1 MTSDNRPAS
10 GEADT
15 PVFQAVLTPHRSLG
29 RRGFATLMVCAGLF
43 SAIVSLPFFLM
54 GAWPVVGFFGLDV
67 LLLYLAFRASYR
79 SARASEQ
86 VVLTHLELMVRK
98 ISHWGQ
104 AREWRFNPLW
114 VRLHR
119 EVDEDYGL
127 QRLAVVHRGTMLDV
141 GGFLP
146 PSERASFA
154 DAFAKAL
161 AEAKRGPTVN

>member
-1 MTSDNRPAS
+1 MSADNRPEGSA
-10 GEADT
+10 ADET
-15 PVFQAVLTPHRSLG
+15 VFQAVLTPHRSLG
-29 RRGFATLMVCAGLF
+29 RRGFIAVMAIASAG
-43 SAIVSLPFFLM
+43 SAAVSLPFFLM

-86 VVLTHLELMVRK
+86 VVLTHLELLVRK

-104 AREWRFNPLW
+104 LREWRFNPIW

-119 EVDEDYGL
+119 EVDEEYGL
-127 QRLAVVHRGTMLDV
+127 QRLAVVHRGTVLDI

-146 PSERASFA
+146 PNERASFA
-154 DAFAKAL
+154 DAFAKGL
-161 AEAKRGPTVN
+161 AEAKRGPSVN

>member
-1 MTSDNRPAS
+1 MSPDNRPESA
-10 GEADT
+10 AIVT
-15 PVFQAVLTPHRSLG
+15 PVFQAVLTPHRSLDQ
-29 RRGFATLMVCAGLF
+29 RGFRIVMLVAALF
-43 SAIVSLPFFLM
+43 STAASLPFFFL

-86 VVLTHLELMVRK
+86 VVLTPLELMVRK
-98 ISHWGQ
+98 VSHWGQ
-104 AREWRFNPLW
+104 TREWRFNPLW

-146 PSERASFA
+146 PCERASFA
-154 DAFAKAL
+154 EAFAKGL
-161 AEAKRGPTVN
+161 AEAKRGPTLN